1 MKQAVR
7 LYVGALLVVFTFGV
21 SGFALAQDKGK
32 DAKAVPVAKAEKGK
46 AVTKVLHN
54 DDRVRVTETTYK
66 PGDVSPSV
74 VRGLRVTRTLSG
86 GKMQRTYADGKTDT
100 FARKAGEVTVQG
112 PDKDAYSLKNIG
124 KSDFVIF
131 TVTIKGAKK

>member
-1 MKQAVR
+1 MVIPAFIVA
-7 LYVGALLVVFTFGV
+7 GGMTNSAM
-21 SGFALAQDKGK
+21 AQDKAK

-46 AVTKVLHN
+46 AVTKVLH
-54 DDRVRVTETTYK
+54 DDERVRVTEATYK

-86 GKMQRTYADGKTDT
+86 ATMQRTYADGKTDT
-100 FARKAGEVTVQG
+100 FERKAGEVTVQG

-124 KSDFVIF
+124 KTDFVIF
-131 TVTIKGAKK
+131 SVNIKEAKK